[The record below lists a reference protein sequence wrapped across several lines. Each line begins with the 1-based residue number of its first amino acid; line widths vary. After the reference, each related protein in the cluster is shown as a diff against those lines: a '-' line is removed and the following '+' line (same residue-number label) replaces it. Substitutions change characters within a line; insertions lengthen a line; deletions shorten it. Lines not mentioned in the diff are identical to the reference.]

1 MPIINISDCRRWSAN
16 EIRIQG

>member
-1 MPIINISDCRRWSAN
+1 MPIINISDCGRWSAN